1 MRLFF
6 ILILFVCT
14 SNYLFSQAP
23 GCPSIDVGDDITI
36 ECNSNPCVDLT
47 ASYLQT
53 GETSSYSV
61 DSISYAPPFPF
72 TGGTSAF
79 VGIDDIFSDTIGLP
93 FEFCFFG
100 NTYDYVIVGANGVIS
115 FDLINAGGACAW
127 AFNNPIPTNNITAV
141 PYPNSINGAYHD
153 IDPSVY
159 GDINYAVLGNF
170 PCRTFVINFDSVAH
184 FSCNNLST
192 TQQIV
197 LYETTNV
204 IEVYIENKPTC
215 STWNSGNALIGIQD
229 PTATIAYVP
238 PNRNTGPWS
247 ANQEAWR
254 FTPNGTP
261 NYSINWYDNS
271 GILVGQGDTITVCPS
286 ENTIYE
292 AEIIYTNCNQSQVIE
307 NDSLQVFVETNLDMP
322 IFIIND
328 VSCYGASDG
337 TIEITPTSGTFP
349 FQYSIDNGVSFQSN
363 NIFNQLSS
371 GTYDIIV
378 SDSNGCTVDFIININ
393 SPISSPPSTLISN
406 VSCAGSSDGSIEI
419 IPNAGTFPFQYSID
433 GGINYQS
440 NNVFSNL
447 PSGNY
452 DIVIIDML
460 GCQENII
467 TNISSPLPDTSE
479 VYVTNV
485 SCAGST
491 DGVIDILVNAGTA
504 PFQYSIDGGIN
515 YQFSNVFDQ
524 LSSGTYDVIV
534 TDGNGCI
541 SENIIYISPPSPQIE
556 VIASGS
562 DVVCSST
569 ASGDVWISSITG
581 GLPSSSGFSYTWY
594 STSNN
599 QIVGYGDTLS
609 GIPYGGYF
617 VVAED
622 SLGCSGNSSTTITES
637 TGFSVNLVTTEPI
650 CTGGQEGSIFAN
662 VSGGGIP
669 PYSYLWSTSNPADTF
684 ETLYNLIAGTYDV
697 TITDKYGC
705 DTTLSVNL
713 DEPPQPLSIQMES
726 VQPISCY
733 SDSTGIARVEVTGGE
748 APYSYLWSSGHVLD
762 TAWNL
767 WADTH
772 TVVVTD
778 ARGCSQT
785 SSVIITENSEIIS
798 SLSSVDVSCYG
809 YNDGSISIFSTSGGV
824 TPYQYIWSTND
835 SSTAISNL
843 SYGNYSLTTIDDIG
857 CFSVVHT
864 SIDQPSLMQAGINV
878 INQSCYSINDGEL
891 EAMVTGG
898 TSPYTYQ
905 WLDGSSVLSTDSV
918 IIGLGSS
925 SNYQLQVTDSHG
937 CFSFAFASI
946 DEPDS
951 IEILVSTI
959 TPAYCDDVAT
969 GGAVVIA
976 TGGVLENGSDYTYSW
991 NNPGPFQQTSSTL
1004 HSQEAGDYIVTVMDD
1019 NSCTNSDTITIPLQ
1033 PTFRDSIFST
1043 RTSCYNG
1050 SDGSSEVYLV
1060 GGFAPY
1066 TYEFTYNN
1074 GSTQIVTSS
1083 IPSLINSNVP
1093 YGTYSVLITDGN
1105 GCDISDTGFVDQ
1117 PLPLEYHIEK
1127 LSDQSCF
1134 GDQSSCDGEL
1144 SLGIE
1149 GGNNDYDYSW
1159 FDNQG
1164 NILGSFTIANNNI
1177 DTVLTTVL
1185 ISGLCEGFHTITVTD
1200 DKNCLSTLHINSPEL
1215 NPVEI
1220 LEGEDVSSVID
1231 IQSVTGTLDCYG
1243 DSGISASILNPDPR
1257 FTYNWYA
1264 DGVLVLS
1271 DTTHAYNLPGGQLTA
1286 VASYLGCTST
1296 SLAVTVQQPDAVTAT
1311 VQENDIDCFGNNNGS
1326 VSLSMQGGVGSYT
1339 YDWSNGS
1346 SNNSISGL
1354 SEGTYDVTVTDV
1366 NGCTYSNQFIIT
1378 EPSDLQVSINANNNI
1393 LAASVSGGTT
1403 SYSYEWKF
1411 NNQVVSTGSI
1421 VTAQQTGYYIL
1432 TVTDANGC
1440 IETVQYLYQSVSV
1453 NDVAPLMFN
1462 IYPNPSD
1469 MEVLLSVNQK
1479 GEYLYKIF
1487 TYKGDVVLEGEMYDE
1502 KKVDI
1507 SHLASGLYFVQV
1519 SSNKINKV
1527 IKLIVK

>member
-1 MRLFF
+1 MTSPNATYLWSTGDTTST
-6 ILILFVCT
+6 INVGPGIYWVQASDTLNCT
-14 SNYLFSQAP
+14 L
-23 GCPSIDVGDDITI
+23 
-36 ECNSNPCVDLT
+36 
-47 ASYLQT
+47 
-53 GETSSYSV
+53 
-61 DSISYAPPFPF
+61 
-72 TGGTSAF
+72 
-79 VGIDDIFSDTIGLP
+79 FSDTINIISPPL
-93 FEFCFFG
+93 
-100 NTYDYVIVGANGVIS
+100 ANA
-115 FDLINAGGACAW
+115 DLG
-127 AFNNPIPTNNITAV
+127 
-141 PYPNSINGAYHD
+141 SD
-153 IDPSVY
+153 IDICVGEQTY
-159 GDINYAVLGNF
+159 L
-170 PCRTFVINFDSVAH
+170 T
-184 FSCNNLST
+184 
-192 TQQIV
+192 
-197 LYETTNV
+197 
-204 IEVYIENKPTC
+204 PTITGGTGPFTY
-215 STWNSGNALIGIQD
+215 SW
-229 PTATIAYVP
+229 
-238 PNRNTGPWS
+238 NTGQFGPTIIVS
-247 ANQEAWR
+247 
-254 FTPNGTP
+254 GG
-261 NYSINWYDNS
+261 NYS
-271 GILVGQGDTITVCPS
+271 DTITDANGCESTDDIVVNANPNPIITIDPPSATVCGGVPVELIAS
-286 ENTIYE
+286 GADTYEWSPATGLNSNTGSTVS
-292 AEIIYTNCNQSQVIE
+292 TNPLS
-307 NDSLQVFVETNLDMP
+307 
-322 IFIIND
+322 
-328 VSCYGASDG
+328 
-337 TIEITPTSGTFP
+337 
-349 FQYSIDNGVSFQSN
+349 SIDYTVTGTSQFGCIGQEDILINISAAFDAITNSN
-363 NIFNQLSS
+363 NI
-371 GTYDIIV
+371 
-378 SDSNGCTVDFIININ
+378 
-393 SPISSPPSTLISN
+393 
-406 VSCAGSSDGSIEI
+406 
-419 IPNAGTFPFQYSID
+419 
-433 GGINYQS
+433 
-440 NNVFSNL
+440 
-447 PSGNY
+447 
-452 DIVIIDML
+452 
-460 GCQENII
+460 
-467 TNISSPLPDTSE
+467 
-479 VYVTNV
+479 

-491 DGVIDILVNAGTA
+491 DGVIDIVVNAGTA

-581 GLPSSSGFSYTWY
+581 GLPALSGFSYTWY

-650 CTGGQEGSIFAN
+650 CTGDQEGSIFAN

-733 SDSTGIARVEVTGGE
+733 SDSTGIARVEVIGGE

-798 SLSSVDVSCYG
+798 SLSSVDISCYG

-1200 DKNCLSTLHINSPEL
+1200 DKNCLSTLHINSPEF

-1231 IQSVTGTLDCYG
+1231 VQSVTGTLDCYG

-1257 FTYNWYA
+1257 FTYYWYA
-1264 DGVLVLS
+1264 DGILILS
-1271 DTTHAYNLPGGQLTA
+1271 DTPHAYNLPGGQLTA
-1286 VASYLGCTST
+1286 VSSYLGCTST

-1469 MEVLLSVNQK
+1469 MEILLSVNHK